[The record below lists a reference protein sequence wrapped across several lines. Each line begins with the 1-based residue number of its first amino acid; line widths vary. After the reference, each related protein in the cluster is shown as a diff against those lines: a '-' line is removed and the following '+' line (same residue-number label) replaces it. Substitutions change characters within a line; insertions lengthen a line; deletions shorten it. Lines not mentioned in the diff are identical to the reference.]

1 MATKPLVSIVIPA
14 YNAGEWL
21 ADSLRS
27 ALAQTWERKEI
38 IVIDDGSTDRTAAI
52 ARQFA
57 PRGVTVVST
66 PNRGLSAAVNHAL
79 RLCQG
84 DYIQELDADDLLA
97 PEKIERQLGAL
108 RAGDSRRIVLSS
120 PWAPFFYRTRHA
132 RFVRNSLW
140 EDLSPVE
147 WLIRKMSEGIHMQN
161 ATWLVSRELVEA
173 AGPWDETLN
182 YDQDGEYFDRVLAAS
197 EGTRFVPNTG
207 IFYRASGTNSISY
220 IGNSDKKKDSLFISM
235 KLHVQYIRSLEES
248 DRVRKACLAYLQLW
262 YHIFHPS
269 RPDIESELQILAEQL
284 GGHLTPS
291 PLRQKYAWIEPLFGR
306 GLAARAQMALP
317 QIKASLHRSL
327 DKMLYQWESRD
338 GDARHSIPAANET
351 H

>member
-1 MATKPLVSIVIPA
+1 MASKPLVSIVIPA
-14 YNAGEWL
+14 YNAGAWL
-21 ADSLRS
+21 ADSLWS
-27 ALAQTWERKEI
+27 AVAQTWERKEI
-38 IVIDDGSTDRTAAI
+38 IVIDDGSTDRTAVI

-57 PRGVTVVST
+57 SRGVNVIST

-79 RLCQG
+79 RLCKG

-97 PEKIERQLGAL
+97 PEKIERQLAAL
-108 RAGDSRRIVLSS
+108 RPGDSRRIVLSS

-220 IGNSDKKKDSLFISM
+220 IGNSDKKKDSLFVSM
-235 KLHVQYIRSLEES
+235 KLHIQYIRSLEES
-248 DRVRKACLAYLQLW
+248 ERVRKACLAYLQLW

-269 RPDIESELQILAEQL
+269 RPDIDSELQVLAGQL
-284 GGHLTPS
+284 GGQLTPS
-291 PLRQKYAWIEPLFGR
+291 PLRQVRMDRAPLWARSGGTCPDGASSNQGIAPA
-306 GLAARAQMALP
+306 GLR
-317 QIKASLHRSL
+317 
-327 DKMLYQWESRD
+327 
-338 GDARHSIPAANET
+338 
-351 H
+351 